1 MSWYFLHFVDEEI
14 KARMDLITVHGQS
27 SAKSLCKPSLC
38 GSKAQTFL
46 DYVTPLQV
54 QLGRWQDARLAGLCS
69 DLHTL

>member
-54 QLGRWQDARLAGLCS
+54 QLGR
-69 DLHTL
+69 